1 MKREARLLLDKACD
15 SLLLCIEHFNR
26 PHDRG
31 RVTTTLILLDHSFE
45 MLLKAAILERGGKI
59 KEKGKKET
67 LGFDA
72 CVRKGLSDGSLKFL
86 VEDQAL
92 QLQAINGLR
101 DAAQHHLLDISEGH
115 LYIQAQAGV
124 TLFRDLLKS
133 VFDQELRE
141 FLPERVLP
149 VSTTP
154 PTDLVSLFEHEVEE
168 VLRLL
173 RPGSRRK
180 IEAEAKLR
188 PLAVLDAAIRGE
200 KGQPGSS
207 ELRKLADKIVQGV
220 HWETLF
226 PGVAAVEL
234 APIGTGPTIALRLTK
249 KEGIPIRLV
258 KEGTPEAS
266 VVGVR
271 RVDELSYY
279 CLGAKELAEKIGES
293 QNKVVAVV
301 DHLRLR
307 EDPTFYK
314 EFRVGSV
321 RLKRYAQEAVDR
333 IREELKTTPI
343 ETIWRQTL
351 ERRKARR

>member
-1 MKREARLLLDKACD
+1 
-15 SLLLCIEHFNR
+15 
-26 PHDRG
+26 
-31 RVTTTLILLDHSFE
+31 VTTTLILLDHSFE

-59 KEKGKKET
+59 KESGRKET

-72 CVRKGLSDGSLKFL
+72 CVRKGLSDGSITFL
-86 VEDQAL
+86 IAEQAL
-92 QLQAINGLR
+92 QLQVINGLR

-124 TLFRDLLKS
+124 TLFRDLLKTI
-133 VFDQELRE
+133 FGKELAE

-154 PTDLVSLFEHEVEE
+154 PTDLLSMFEHEMDEIQ
-168 VLRLL
+168 RLL

-200 KGQPGSS
+200 KGQPGSG
-207 ELRKLADKIVQGV
+207 ELRKLAYQLVEGV
-220 HWETLF
+220 SWEKLF

-234 APIGTGPTIALRLTK
+234 SPEGTGPNLSLRLTK
-249 KEGIPIRLV
+249 KEGIPVHLV
-258 KEGTPEAS
+258 KEGTPDAS

-279 CLGAKELAEKIGES
+279 SLGAQELAEKIGES
-293 QNKVVAVV
+293 RNKVVAVV
-301 DHLRLR
+301 DYLRLR
-307 EDPTFYK
+307 DDPACYK
-314 EFRVGSV
+314 EFRIGGIHH
-321 RLKRYAQEAVDR
+321 KRYSPEAIIR
-333 IREELKTTPI
+333 ITAELKKTPI

-351 ERRKARR
+351 NNRKKRR